1 MKIKVILFSITFL
14 LMTGS
19 VLAQNRKGEPKSI
32 INKDVSI
39 SKYHDLKELQD
50 MQKGKLLSLYNERIE
65 IIIKLLPSIAFGI
78 KPGVT
83 MSSFG
88 IPNTKD
94 NRNALEEHHEATTTY
109 FENTISFQSRIL
121 PYSDK
126 ANLIAAILF
135 YEQTLKSLHIYGIE
149 NKF

>member
-19 VLAQNRKGEPKSI
+19 ILAQNKKGEPKSI

-50 MQKGKLLSLYNERIE
+50 MQKGKLLALYNERIE

-83 MSSFG
+83 MSNFG
-88 IPNTKD
+88 IPDTKE
-94 NRNALEEHHEATTTY
+94 NRNALKEHHEATITY
-109 FENTISFQSRIL
+109 FENTISFQSRIM

-135 YEQTLKSLHIYGIE
+135 YEQTLKSLHIYGLE

>member
-1 MKIKVILFSITFL
+1 MKIKFILFSLTFL
-14 LMTGS
+14 LIAG
-19 VLAQNRKGEPKSI
+19 VGQAQSKKNQPKSI
-32 INKDVSI
+32 INTDVSI
-39 SKYHDLKELQD
+39 SKYHDLKELED

-65 IIIKLLPSIAFGI
+65 IIIKILPSIAFGI

-83 MSSFG
+83 MSNFG

-94 NRNALEEHHEATTTY
+94 NREALEEHHEATTSY

-135 YEQTLKSLHIYGIE
+135 YEQTLKSLHLYGLE